1 MAEINV
7 ERCPESGICS
17 IVKKGGAKIDL
28 MPDEAQ
34 QLMQVRNNS
43 AQLRQLLVDVDP
55 AFAQAL
61 SDDEVAQIGAN
72 LHR

>member
-7 ERCPESGICS
+7 ERCPETGICS
-17 IVKKGGAKIDL
+17 ILKSGGAKIDL

-34 QLMQVRNNS
+34 QLLQVRNNP
-43 AQLRQLLVDVDP
+43 AKLRELLADVDP

-61 SDDEVAQIGAN
+61 SDEEVARIGVN
-72 LHR
+72 LRS